1 MSPPPPVPI
10 KRAMSLQAASQRE
23 LPSMPEPPA
32 QDGGLD
38 FDALDDERS
47 YGNLGMTH
55 AEQQIQIDAMP
66 ANFPGYRA
74 LPAVPGIG
82 GAPGLPPG
90 LGGGLSGLDSEQ
102 ASYASLP
109 AHAANNGRMW

>member
-1 MSPPPPVPI
+1 
-10 KRAMSLQAASQRE
+10 
-23 LPSMPEPPA
+23 MPDAPA
-32 QDGGLD
+32 PDNAGLD

-47 YGNLGMTH
+47 YGNLGMTR

-74 LPAVPGIG
+74 LPSVPGMG
-82 GAPGLPPG
+82 GGPPG
-90 LGGGLSGLDSEQ
+90 LDGGEQ

-109 AHAANNGRMW
+109 AHAASGRMW

>member
-1 MSPPPPVPI
+1 
-10 KRAMSLQAASQRE
+10 
-23 LPSMPEPPA
+23 MPDAPA
-32 QDGGLD
+32 PDNNGGLD
-38 FDALDDERS
+38 FDALDDAERS
-47 YGNLGMTH
+47 YGNLGMTR

-82 GAPGLPPG
+82 GGAPG
-90 LGGGLSGLDSEQ
+90 LGGFPPGLDSGEQ

-109 AHAANNGRMW
+109 AHAANGRMW